1 MVVPA
6 ERTKTLTQAIRR
18 VPNHIKLL
26 FKSLSALVFFIVGF
40 NFSRTSFFEQYPL
53 FNVDY
58 LAEVMIS
65 LLAASI
71 GLFMVPK
78 LLLAVTEALETLIYN
93 AINDIVSAFWDQQ
106 TKRIQDARRE
116 KQKKKSE
123 ELSDA
128 QKDEIKHGILLDT
141 SVLVDGRI
149 LDLVKTNFLE
159 NVFIVPQFVV
169 DELHLISDSKEDLK
183 RQKGRRGLDILKQI
197 KRLSKVLIPN
207 DGRDGKNGVDRELIT
222 YAKRNGLRLMTLDF
236 NLNKVAQVSGV
247 KVLNIND
254 LSNAIKT
261 VLLPGEEVMVKII
274 QAGKERQQGVGY
286 LPDGTMIVVENTKD
300 KIDQEVKAKVLK
312 VIQSSA
318 GKIIFCDLI
327 QI

>member
-116 KQKKKSE
+116 KQKKKSD

-128 QKDEIKHGILLDT
+128 QKEEIRHGILLDT

-159 NVFIVPQFVV
+159 NVFIVPQFVI

-197 KRLSKVLIPN
+197 KR
-207 DGRDGKNGVDRELIT
+207 ELIT

-236 NLNKVAQVSGV
+236 NLNKVAQISGV

-274 QAGKERQQGVGY
+274 QGGKERQQGVGY